1 MSRNPSSGEAS
12 QASSQTTGVGAGG
25 PGQQATALSR
35 DLSEFLLEL
44 SIGVHRYAMY
54 PPQHPSLVPAAEN
67 IIGRLGEIFQDRRTL
82 SIGVAR
88 NQLVIEGVATD
99 SKHPVLSD
107 LARRLHGHQLGA
119 LTFRKGVKVNE
130 VEGLLKALSQETER
144 DGEPLGLRPRDEI
157 PSWSHAQ
164 LFPLGYDRLGLKEDE
179 EAGEMDTQRATQ
191 LWLGL
196 ARSAMTSEEPLEE
209 SEPPDPAT
217 VARSIR
223 SHQRE
228 EAYDQ
233 VIVGYLLQLAEELKT
248 GTTGEAESIRNR
260 VSTLIRELDHD
271 TLTRLVEMGGA
282 GPQRREF
289 LLDANQS
296 LAVDSVVKILKAAA
310 ASSQQTISS
319 SLTRLL
325 GKLSAHAESGAERV
339 RDQADTALRDNVE
352 ELIDEWELSDP
363 NPEEYTLILDGMAK
377 AAPLFAGG
385 EEDEEEPLTG
395 AHRLL
400 QMAME
405 VGSWGPT
412 VEKAVSDLMDE
423 GEAPFII
430 DLLNSAPEGSRT
442 GAALQAF
449 LTSPGQL
456 RRLLRGE
463 DVDQPT
469 LRVVVGRMGPSA
481 IPVLL
486 DGLTESE
493 FRSVRRK
500 VFDVLAE
507 MGEDVAEGAMA
518 RLDEPRWY
526 VVRNM
531 LALIQRL
538 PETPEGFSAAD
549 FMEHEDPR
557 VRREAFPLA
566 LRVGKLR
573 KRALATAL
581 ADSDERLVRKA
592 LVELQEEIP
601 ETLVPVVVS
610 RVIRSSHA
618 SDLRVLGVRAL
629 GGSKSALGLEALMEV
644 ASSGKTLL
652 GRRRLAS
659 HSPEMVAAIQVL
671 RESWSHDPRARE
683 ILDAAR
689 KSKEV
694 EVQRAAGVPGGGT

>member
-1 MSRNPSSGEAS
+1 
-12 QASSQTTGVGAGG
+12 
-25 PGQQATALSR
+25 
-35 DLSEFLLEL
+35 
-44 SIGVHRYAMY
+44 MY

-67 IIGRLGEIFQDRRTL
+67 IIGRLGEIFQNRSTL

-119 LTFRKGVKVNE
+119 LTFRKGVKVKE

-157 PSWSHAQ
+157 PNWPNAQ
-164 LFPLGYDRLGLKEDE
+164 LFPLGYDQLGLKEDG
-179 EAGEMDTQRATQ
+179 EAAEMDTQRATQ

-196 ARSAMTSEEPLEE
+196 ARSAMTSEESLEE

-271 TLTRLVEMGGA
+271 TLSRLVEMGGA

-352 ELIDEWELSDP
+352 ELIDEWELADP

-385 EEDEEEPLTG
+385 EEEEESLTG

-412 VEKAVSDLMDE
+412 VEKAVSDLMDQ

-463 DVDQPT
+463 DVDQAT
-469 LRVVVGRMGPSA
+469 LKVVVGRMGPSA

-493 FRSVRRK
+493 SRSVRRK

-507 MGEDVAEGAMA
+507 MGEAVAEGAMA

-538 PETPEGFSAAD
+538 PGTPEGFSAAE
-549 FMEHEDPR
+549 FMDHEDPR

-566 LRVGKLR
+566 LKEGKLR

-618 SDLRVLGVRAL
+618 SDLRALGVRAL
-629 GGSKSALGLEALMEV
+629 GRSKSALGLEALMEV
-644 ASSGKTLL
+644 ASSGKTIL

-659 HSPEMVAAIQVL
+659 HSPEMVAAIKVL
-671 RESWSHDPRARE
+671 RERWSHDPRARE

-689 KSKEV
+689 KSREV
-694 EVQRAAGVPGGGT
+694 EVQRAAGVAGGGT